1 MNLFQAANGA
11 ATFLILSALV
21 ASLAKNLDN
30 FQGSLLEYLIKHLAI
45 VYLGLFMVIFRIKTF
60 LDDHRHFAE
69 AHQDKTSF
77 RYVGFVLA
85 ILSWLLWGIAAYL
98 LPSTLRASELMATSI
113 MISTLWVV
121 VHVIEILVNPE
132 RRNKEAFISL
142 MRQYWVL
149 INVGYML
156 CLVAHVGWFRPLID
170 PGAST
175 PLLVLLGLLLYDVF
189 TSRSFRGVVNPA
201 PSGS

>member
-21 ASLAKNLDN
+21 ASLAKNLDS
-30 FQGSLLEYLIKHLAI
+30 FQGSLLEYPITHITI
-45 VYLGLFMVIFRIKTF
+45 VYLGLFIVIFRIKTF

-69 AHQDKTSF
+69 PYQDKTNL

-121 VHVIEILVNPE
+121 VHVFEIFFDSE
-132 RRNKEAFISL
+132 RRRKEGVISL
-142 MRQYWVL
+142 IRHRWVF

-156 CLVAHVGWFRPLID
+156 CLVAYVGWFRPVVD
-170 PGAST
+170 PGASA

-189 TSRSFRGVVNPA
+189 TSRSFRGVVNLV
-201 PSGS
+201 PSG